1 MNTPRDWTVPVLVYT
16 VVVGLLKVFVFGGAN
31 LLDSLVFIAFVGS
44 LLLVTSFKTQRWAQL
59 VVALLVLAVGIPYIG
74 LANTFY
80 LNVAVDIAIYAA
92 LALGLNIVVGF
103 AGLLDLGYVAFFATG
118 AYLWGIFGSPQANEF
133 APKSLGGA
141 EITTILVGLLVAAV
155 LGAGWW
161 FSRSLKPNWLIG
173 LLRTVAIIVAGY
185 LVLQSLITLLI
196 SGRKF
201 PLSGDPYFFVFVVLA
216 VVVAAGVGALLGLP
230 VLKVKGDY
238 LAIITLGLG
247 EVIRVLANNLNHPV
261 NITNG
266 PQGITPINQP
276 LAGLANQ
283 LSSSIAFPTEPFRWQ
298 LLIFYAVG
306 IAVIAVA
313 ILVTQRLDHSKI
325 GRAWV
330 AIREDEIA
338 AQAMGVPLVATKLIA
353 FATGASFAGAMGVV
367 FAAKQSFISPESFD
381 INQSIGI
388 VAMVVL
394 GGLGSIRGALVG
406 AVLVKSLEVI
416 LLPALGNLFNDL
428 RASGTL
434 NLPSQF
440 EVTKYQRLIFGV
452 ILILM
457 MIYRPQGLIPAQRRA
472 AELTHHDDDG
482 PATTGANT

>member
-1 MNTPRDWTVPVLVYT
+1 MTSARDWSIPVLVYT
-16 VVVGLLKVFVFGGAN
+16 IVTGLLKVLVFGSSN
-31 LLDSLVFIAFVGS
+31 LLDSIVFLAFAGS
-44 LLLVTSFKTQRWAQL
+44 LFMATQLRVNRVVQLLVA
-59 VVALLVLAVGIPYIG
+59 VLVLFIGIPYIG
-74 LANTFY
+74 MNNTFY

-92 LALGLNIVVGF
+92 LALGLNVVVGF
-103 AGLLDLGYVAFFATG
+103 AGLLDLGYIAFFATG
-118 AYLWGIFGSPQANEF
+118 AYLWGIFASGQANNF
-133 APKSLGGA
+133 ASKVFGGA
-141 EITTILVGLLVAAV
+141 EITTILIGLVVAGG
-155 LGAGWW
+155 LGAAWW
-161 FSRSLKPNWLIG
+161 FSRALKPNWVINLG
-173 LLRTVAIIVAGY
+173 RAALVVVAVFF
-185 LVLQSLITLLI
+185 LLQSVMTLLTAGRTFPI
-196 SGRKF
+196 SG
-201 PLSGDPYFFVFVVLA
+201 DWFFVFVVLA
-216 VVVAAGVGALLGLP
+216 VAVAAAVGALLGLP

-247 EVIRVLANNLNHPV
+247 EVIRVLANNLTHPV

-266 PQGITPINQP
+266 PQGITPIQQP
-276 LAGLANQ
+276 LKWLAEG
-283 LSSSIAFPTEPFRWQ
+283 LSSSFGSDPFRWELLFFYFMV
-298 LLIFYAVG
+298 LLIISV
-306 IAVIAVA
+306 AVIA
-313 ILVTQRLDHSKI
+313 TGRLDNSKI

-338 AQAMGVPLVATKLIA
+338 AQAMGVPLVTTKLIA

-394 GGLGSIRGALVG
+394 GGLGSIQGALLG
-406 AVLVKSLEVI
+406 AVIVKSLEVI

-457 MIYRPQGLIPAQRRA
+457 MIYRPQGLLPAKRRA
-472 AELTHHDDDG
+472 AELAHERGD
-482 PATTGANT
+482 A